1 MRIGKYLAV
10 AALAAAPTLAFAAP
24 AMTSSSYVMKAGAG
38 DLFERQSSAL
48 VAKSTTNPKL
58 KTFAQEMV
66 TDHTKSTAAV
76 KAAAMKAGL
85 HPAAPKLTAK
95 QTSDMS
101 ALRAATGT
109 ARDSLYIEQ
118 QKAAHQGSAGA
129 APGRIDRWHG
139 STAEGRR
146 DQDRPRRPA
155 SHRYACGDVIEA
167 AQSGSGRRY
176 ARQARTDAMKL
187 FTIGYEATTMDAF
200 LNALTSAGVQR
211 VIDVRALPL
220 SRRPGFSKTSLAAS
234 LATVGIDYVHLKSL
248 GTPKVGRDA
257 AKKGDVATLEAVYA
271 GQLELPEAQAQAAI
285 MLSLAEERPSALL
298 CYERDP
304 KHCHRTLLVHAV
316 ATGAEVVDLYC

>member
-118 QKAAHQGSAGA
+118 QKAAHQEALALHQDESTAGTA
-129 APGRIDRWHG
+129 APLKAAATKIVPVVQHHID
-139 STAEGRR
+139 
-146 DQDRPRRPA
+146 
-155 SHRYACGDVIEA
+155 
-167 AQSGSGRRY
+167 
-176 ARQARTDAMKL
+176 M
-187 FTIGYEATTMDAF
+187 
-200 LNALTSAGVQR
+200 
-211 VIDVRALPL
+211 
-220 SRRPGFSKTSLAAS
+220 LAA
-234 LATVGIDYVHLKSL
+234 
-248 GTPKVGRDA
+248 
-257 AKKGDVATLEAVYA
+257 
-271 GQLELPEAQAQAAI
+271 
-285 MLSLAEERPSALL
+285 M
-298 CYERDP
+298 
-304 KHCHRTLLVHAV
+304 
-316 ATGAEVVDLYC
+316 